1 MLLLLLL
8 PSLCDSTLLKVQ
20 SPNPCVI
27 LSKNSPE
34 KLLLPHPT
42 DLDLDTLL
50 SLCVA
55 VTTSSSTITPTLLPP
70 PFTLTVVVV
79 SVSDKVFSAC
89 FVRKLPTFLLLWRC
103 KKDQNPFRFLGV
115 RSEPPYATAAVV
127 EWLLLK
133 TMFAIFF
140 FLFASKNGSLLLL
153 SVTLLAE
160 REREAVVVVM
170 VELRTESDLKEGE
183 EVEEEEERCL
193 GRGKEEEVTSFPSF
207 SWRQR
212 GQIPPGFFVKG

>member
-1 MLLLLLL
+1 M
-8 PSLCDSTLLKVQ
+8 
-20 SPNPCVI
+20 
-27 LSKNSPE
+27 
-34 KLLLPHPT
+34 
-42 DLDLDTLL
+42 
-50 SLCVA
+50 
-55 VTTSSSTITPTLLPP
+55 
-70 PFTLTVVVV
+70 
-79 SVSDKVFSAC
+79 
-89 FVRKLPTFLLLWRC
+89 
-103 KKDQNPFRFLGV
+103 

-140 FLFASKNGSLLLL
+140 FLFASKNRSLLLLL

-160 REREAVVVVM
+160 REREAVVVV

-212 GQIPPGFFVKG
+212 GQIPPGFFVKGWFMHCIPSPMS